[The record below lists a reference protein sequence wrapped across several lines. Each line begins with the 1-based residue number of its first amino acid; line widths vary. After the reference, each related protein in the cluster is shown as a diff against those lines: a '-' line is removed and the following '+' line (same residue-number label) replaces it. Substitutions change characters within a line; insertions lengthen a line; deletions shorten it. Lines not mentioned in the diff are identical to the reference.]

1 MSQRRL
7 RIGQLDWQTTPG
19 HCHVYLWCADD
30 ASADAEADVAFS
42 VDEWPVIG
50 PLVERD
56 IKPELADI
64 AGDGEDVVAWF
75 EREKGSLAA
84 LYGERLQRVE
94 AWGVH
99 A

>member
-1 MSQRRL
+1 MSARHL
-7 RIGQLDWQTTPG
+7 RIGQLDWQTELG
-19 HCHVYLWCADD
+19 RVHVYLWCADD
-30 ASADAEADVAFS
+30 EAADAEADVAFS

-50 PLVERD
+50 PLVDSD
-56 IKPELADI
+56 IKPVLADV
-64 AGDGEDVVAWF
+64 AGDGEDVEAWF

-94 AWGVH
+94 ARGVQ